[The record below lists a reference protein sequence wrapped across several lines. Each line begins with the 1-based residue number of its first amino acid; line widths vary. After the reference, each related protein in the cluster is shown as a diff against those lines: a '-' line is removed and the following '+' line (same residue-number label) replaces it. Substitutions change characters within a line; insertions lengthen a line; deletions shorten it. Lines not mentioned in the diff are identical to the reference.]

1 MHDNRHTDGRVAQL
15 ESGFTRSRASPS
27 TRSQPGTYDS
37 AGQDGRERGRS
48 ATHPLEVPARGW
60 KDILFRVWKNIGE
73 DRVIVVAAGVTFYSV
88 LALFPAIAALVAVY
102 GFFADPTTIASH
114 LDSIAGM
121 VPTGAIEVIR
131 DQITR
136 VASQGRATLGLTF
149 LAGFAA
155 SLWSANA
162 GMKSLFDAL
171 NLVYNEPEKRGFI
184 WLNLISLLFTILTIT
199 FALLAMGA
207 MVIVPIALNMVG
219 LGGVTETVI
228 KIARWPALLI
238 VITLALAFLYRYGP
252 SREKPQWRWITWGS
266 AVAAVSWLVISI
278 LFSWY
283 AENFGNYNKT
293 YGSLGAIIAF
303 MFWIWL
309 SIIVV
314 LLGAELNAETEHQ
327 TARDTTTGRPKPL
340 GSRGA
345 KMADTVGG
353 TQD

>member
-1 MHDNRHTDGRVAQL
+1 MQDDRHTDGRVAQL
-15 ESGFTRSRASPS
+15 ASGSTRSRAFPS
-27 TRSQPGTYDS
+27 TRSHPGTHES
-37 AGQDGRERGRS
+37 AVQDGRARGRS

-60 KDILFRVWKNIGE
+60 KDILFRVWKNIGK

-121 VPTGAIEVIR
+121 VPTGAIDVIR

-136 VASQGRATLGLTF
+136 VASQGRTTLGLTF

-184 WLNLISLLFTILTIT
+184 WLNLISLIFTMLTIT

-207 MVIVPIALNMVG
+207 MVIVPIALNVVG

-228 KIARWPALLI
+228 KIARWPALLM
-238 VITLALAFLYRYGP
+238 VITLALAILYRYGP

-266 AVAAVSWLVISI
+266 AVAAVSWLVIS
-278 LFSWY
+278 
-283 AENFGNYNKT
+283 T
-293 YGSLGAIIAF
+293 C
-303 MFWIWL
+303 
-309 SIIVV
+309 
-314 LLGAELNAETEHQ
+314 
-327 TARDTTTGRPKPL
+327 RDTFLTR
-340 GSRGA
+340 
-345 KMADTVGG
+345 
-353 TQD
+353 

>member
-1 MHDNRHTDGRVAQL
+1 MQDDRHTDGRVAQL
-15 ESGFTRSRASPS
+15 ASGSTRSRAFPS
-27 TRSQPGTYDS
+27 TRSHPGTHES
-37 AGQDGRERGRS
+37 AVQDGRARGRS

-60 KDILFRVWKNIGE
+60 KDILFRVWKNIGK

-121 VPTGAIEVIR
+121 VPTGAIDVIR

-184 WLNLISLLFTILTIT
+184 WLNLISLIFTMLTIT

-207 MVIVPIALNMVG
+207 MVIVPIALNFVG

-228 KIARWPALLI
+228 KIARWPALGRSRCRHRAATACPAGVGNSRINLRETAYRSYQTDTRRRPPRARTSCLVRQI
-238 VITLALAFLYRYGP
+238 KNGALRAKARKRSQPYPDR
-252 SREKPQWRWITWGS
+252 SRINTC
-266 AVAAVSWLVISI
+266 
-278 LFSWY
+278 
-283 AENFGNYNKT
+283 AENLKRFGGKA
-293 YGSLGAIIAF
+293 L
-303 MFWIWL
+303 
-309 SIIVV
+309 
-314 LLGAELNAETEHQ
+314 
-327 TARDTTTGRPKPL
+327 
-340 GSRGA
+340 
-345 KMADTVGG
+345 
-353 TQD
+353 